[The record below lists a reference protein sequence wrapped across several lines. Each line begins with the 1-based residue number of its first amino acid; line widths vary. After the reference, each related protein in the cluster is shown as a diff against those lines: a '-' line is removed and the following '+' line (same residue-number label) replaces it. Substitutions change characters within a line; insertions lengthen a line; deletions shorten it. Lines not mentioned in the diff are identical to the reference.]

1 MVWHELWTRGKTM
14 RRRVALACV
23 AIATLVTLV
32 CVEHAAAQSNV
43 TGQWS
48 VLPYTM
54 PINPIHVGLM
64 RTGKILIVSGTQN
77 DPTVTTNSAAVY
89 DPNTGVINVQ
99 EVPWDLFC
107 NGLSWMPD
115 GRALIAGGTLQYP
128 VNGHGWGGLKTTTV
142 FDPATESF
150 IQVQDMAR
158 GRWYPSIVGL
168 ADGRMATF
176 SGWLEQGGTNNAV
189 EIYTNPNGWSPE
201 FYAPFTPELYPWL
214 HLLPDGRVFMSGAN
228 VGSSIFNP
236 STNTWQTGVATMK
249 YSRDRIYGSSVLLPL
264 SATDNWRARVMIMGG
279 DNPSTA
285 TAEIIDLSQAS
296 PAWRFTNPMSGPR
309 IQMDAVILPTGK
321 LLALGGSQ
329 LDKTASTAT
338 LAADLFDP
346 ATETWTPAGTMNM
359 PRLYHSVALLLPD
372 GTVWSAGG
380 NPDWGNWENRM
391 EIYRP
396 AYLFNASGGPATRP
410 TITAAPSVI
419 GYGGSFQVSTPN
431 AASIASVALI
441 RNGANTHA
449 FDMDQRMVSLS
460 FTRGAG
466 TLTVTAPPNANI
478 APPGYYMLFIV
489 DANGVP
495 SVAPFV
501 RVAANPSNQPPRG
514 RIDAP
519 AGDVTISAGQSVN
532 FAGSGTDADGA
543 VSAYRWIFPGGS
555 PATSTSATPGNVTFS
570 TPGTYY
576 VSLTVTDNQGGT
588 DPSPPVRVITVQSGA
603 LTASFTSPADG
614 ATVNGSVSVGMSA
627 SGAGGGSATF
637 TLTVDGQ
644 QAFSNTTTGTTQ
656 TYPWDT
662 RSVADGVHTLGLSVR
677 DATGATATATRTVTV
692 NNNAPPGTLQVTF
705 PNIVPG
711 QTVRGTLAVQIV
723 VAGASGTNNRF
734 TVFVD
739 GVQQTVIATNTT
751 SVTWNW
757 NTTTASNGSRTI
769 SASVQDATGNT
780 GSGFTYVQVQ
790 NPTFQVFITQP
801 TNGAGVTGAAV
812 WTTMWVEGAAP
823 GSKTFTLS
831 IGGRNLASTSDTSN
845 GPVTLPWDSRQVT
858 NGTQTLKAVVTDSAG
873 AAGSTTIQVN
883 VQNSGPGPLGADFS
897 SPASGATVSG
907 TVSVGMIAAGGTA
920 PYTYTLT
927 IDGTQVVSS
936 GANTYSWNTGGY
948 SNTAH
953 TLGLTVRDNTGATAT
968 ATRTVTVQNGG
979 PTPLSAAFTTPADG
993 ALVNGTISVGMGASG
1008 GTAPYTYTLT
1018 IDGTQVVSSGAATY
1032 SWNTLAY
1039 SNAAHTLGLTVRDA
1053 TGATA
1058 TAARTVTVQNNT
1070 GTISVFITQPVNG
1083 ATVTGTVWV
1092 VVWIEKAAAGT
1103 RAFTLTAGG
1112 QTVATTNDTSSGP
1125 ISMPWITTST
1135 ANGPTTVTVSVRDAS
1150 NNTGTGSIQVNVQNS
1165 GPGPL
1170 GADFSSPASG
1180 ATVSGTVSVGMIAA
1194 GGTAPYTYTL
1204 TIDGTQVVSS
1214 GANTYSWNTG
1224 GYSNTAHTLGLTVR
1238 DNTGATATA
1247 TRTVTVQNGG
1257 PTPLSAAFTTPADG
1271 ALVNGTISVGMA
1283 ASGGTAPYTYT
1294 LTIDGTQVVSSGA
1307 TTYSWNT
1314 LGYSNAAHTLG
1325 LTVRDATG
1333 ATATA
1338 TRTVTVQNGGGTLT
1352 VALTSPSPGATVRG
1366 TVWVTIWVD
1375 GGAAG
1380 AKSYTMTVG
1389 GTTVWSESNADRP
1402 ASLPWV
1408 TTGGTNG
1415 TKTLVVTVRD
1425 SAGATGTASVTVTVS
1440 NP

>member
-1 MVWHELWTRGKTM
+1 MVWHESWTRGTTM
-14 RRRVALACV
+14 RRRVALACMAV
-23 AIATLVTLV
+23 ATLVAIV
-32 CVEHAAAQSNV
+32 CVERAAAQSNV

-89 DPNTGVINVQ
+89 DPNTGVITVQ

-142 FDPATESF
+142 FDPATEKF

-189 EIYTNPNGWSPE
+189 EIYTNPNGWSQE
-201 FYAPFTPELYPWL
+201 YYAPFTPELYPWL

-228 VGSSIFNP
+228 VGSSVFNP
-236 STNTWQTGVATMK
+236 STNTWQTGVATLK
-249 YSRDRIYGSSVLLPL
+249 YSRDRLYGSSVLLPL
-264 SATDNWRARVMIMGG
+264 SAADNWRPRVMIMGG

-285 TAEIIDLSQAS
+285 TAEIIDLSQSS

-321 LLALGGSQ
+321 ILALGGSQ

-396 AYLFNASGGPATRP
+396 AYLFNAGGGSATRP

-449 FDMDQRMVSLS
+449 FDMDQRMISLS
-460 FTRGAG
+460 FTKGAG
-466 TLTVTAPPNANI
+466 TLTITAPPNANI

-495 SVAPFV
+495 SIAPFV
-501 RVAANPSNQPPRG
+501 RVASNTTNQPQRG

-519 AGDVTISAGQSVN
+519 AADVTIGAGQSVN
-532 FAGSGTDADGA
+532 FAGSATDTDGA

-588 DPSPPVRVITVQSGA
+588 DPSPPVRVITVQSA
-603 LTASFTSPADG
+603 TLTASFTNPAEG
-614 ATVNGSVSVGMSA
+614 ATVDGTVSVGMSA

-637 TLTVDGQ
+637 TLTVDSQ
-644 QAFSNTTTGTTQ
+644 PAFSNTTTGTTQ

-662 RSVADGVHTLGLSVR
+662 RSVADGVHTLGLTVR
-677 DATGATATATRTVTV
+677 DATGATASATRTVSV
-692 NNNAPPGTLQVTF
+692 NNSAPGTLQVTF
-705 PNIVPG
+705 PNVVPG
-711 QTVRGTLAVQIV
+711 QTVRGTLAVQIAV
-723 VAGASGTNNRF
+723 SGASGTNNRF

-739 GVQQTVIATNTT
+739 GVQQTVIASNPT

-757 NTTTASNGSRTI
+757 DTTPTSNGTRTI

-780 GSGFTYVQVQ
+780 GSGFAYVQVQ
-790 NPTFQVFITQP
+790 NPTFQAFITQP
-801 TNGAGVTGAAV
+801 TNGATVSGAAV
-812 WTTMWVEGAAP
+812 WTTMWVEGAAA
-823 GSKTFTLS
+823 GSKTYTLS
-831 IGGRNLASTSDTSN
+831 VGGRNLASTSDTSN
-845 GPVTLPWDSRQVT
+845 GPVTLAWDSRQVT
-858 NGTQTLKAVVTDSAG
+858 SGIQTLKAMVTDSAG
-873 AAGSTTIQVN
+873 ALGSTTVQVN
-883 VQNSGPGPLGADFS
+883 VQNSGPGPLSAGFS

-907 TVSVGMIAAGGTA
+907 TISVGMVAGGGTA

-927 IDGTQVVSS
+927 IDGAQVVSSGANTYSWNTLGYGNAAHTLGLTVRDNTGATASATRTVTVQNNTGTISVFITQPSNGATVTGTVWVVVWIEKAAAGSRSFTLTAGGQVVATTNDTSNGPISMPWITTSTPNGPTTLTVSVRDASNNTGAGSIQVTVQNSGPGPLSAGFSSPASGATVSGTISVGMVAGGGTAPYTYTLTIDGAQVVSS

-968 ATRTVTVQNGG
+968 ATRTVTVQNSG
-979 PTPLSAAFTTPADG
+979 PTPPSAPFTPPAGG
-993 ALVNGTISVGMGASG
+993 ALR
-1008 GTAPYTYTLT
+1008 
-1018 IDGTQVVSSGAATY
+1018 DGT
-1032 SWNTLAY
+1032 
-1039 SNAAHTLGLTVRDA
+1039 
-1053 TGATA
+1053 
-1058 TAARTVTVQNNT
+1058 
-1070 GTISVFITQPVNG
+1070 
-1083 ATVTGTVWV
+1083 
-1092 VVWIEKAAAGT
+1092 
-1103 RAFTLTAGG
+1103 
-1112 QTVATTNDTSSGP
+1112 TT
-1125 ISMPWITTST
+1125 
-1135 ANGPTTVTVSVRDAS
+1135 
-1150 NNTGTGSIQVNVQNS
+1150 
-1165 GPGPL
+1165 
-1170 GADFSSPASG
+1170 
-1180 ATVSGTVSVGMIAA
+1180 
-1194 GGTAPYTYTL
+1194 
-1204 TIDGTQVVSS
+1204 
-1214 GANTYSWNTG
+1214 
-1224 GYSNTAHTLGLTVR
+1224 
-1238 DNTGATATA
+1238 
-1247 TRTVTVQNGG
+1247 
-1257 PTPLSAAFTTPADG
+1257 
-1271 ALVNGTISVGMA
+1271 
-1283 ASGGTAPYTYT
+1283 
-1294 LTIDGTQVVSSGA
+1294 
-1307 TTYSWNT
+1307 
-1314 LGYSNAAHTLG
+1314 
-1325 LTVRDATG
+1325 
-1333 ATATA
+1333 
-1338 TRTVTVQNGGGTLT
+1338 
-1352 VALTSPSPGATVRG
+1352 
-1366 TVWVTIWVD
+1366 
-1375 GGAAG
+1375 
-1380 AKSYTMTVG
+1380 
-1389 GTTVWSESNADRP
+1389 
-1402 ASLPWV
+1402 
-1408 TTGGTNG
+1408 
-1415 TKTLVVTVRD
+1415 
-1425 SAGATGTASVTVTVS
+1425 
-1440 NP
+1440 

>member
-1 MVWHELWTRGKTM
+1 MVWHESWTRGTTM
-14 RRRVALACV
+14 RRRVALACMAV
-23 AIATLVTLV
+23 ATLVAIV
-32 CVEHAAAQSNV
+32 CVERAAAQSNV

-89 DPNTGVINVQ
+89 DPNTGVITVQ

-142 FDPATESF
+142 FDPATEKF

-189 EIYTNPNGWSPE
+189 EIYTNPNGWSQE
-201 FYAPFTPELYPWL
+201 YYAPFTPELYPWL

-264 SATDNWRARVMIMGG
+264 SAADNWRPRVMIMGG

-285 TAEIIDLSQAS
+285 TAEIIDLSQPS

-321 LLALGGSQ
+321 ILALGGSQ

-338 LAADLFDP
+338 LGADLFDP

-396 AYLFNASGGPATRP
+396 AYLFNAGGGSATRP

-449 FDMDQRMVSLS
+449 FDMDQRMISLS
-460 FTRGAG
+460 FTKGAG
-466 TLTVTAPPNANI
+466 TLTITAPPNANI

-501 RVAANPSNQPPRG
+501 RVASNTTNQPPRG

-519 AGDVTISAGQSVN
+519 AGDVTIGAGQSVN
-532 FAGSGTDADGA
+532 FAGSATDTDGA

-588 DPSPPVRVITVQSGA
+588 DPSPPVRVITVQSA
-603 LTASFTSPADG
+603 TLTASFTNPAEG
-614 ATVNGSVSVGMSA
+614 ATVDGTVSVGMSA

-637 TLTVDGQ
+637 TLTVDSQ
-644 QAFSNTTTGTTQ
+644 PAFSNTTTGTTQ

-662 RSVADGVHTLGLSVR
+662 RSVADGVHTLGLTVR
-677 DATGATATATRTVTV
+677 DATGATASATRTVSV
-692 NNNAPPGTLQVTF
+692 NNSAPGTLQVTF
-705 PNIVPG
+705 PNVVPG
-711 QTVRGTLAVQIV
+711 QTVRGTLAVQIAV
-723 VAGASGTNNRF
+723 SGASGTNNRF

-739 GVQQTVIATNTT
+739 GVQQTVIASNTT

-757 NTTTASNGSRTI
+757 DTTTASNGSRTI

-780 GSGFTYVQVQ
+780 GSGFAYVQVQ
-790 NPTFQVFITQP
+790 NPTFQAFITQP
-801 TNGAGVTGAAV
+801 TNGATVSGAAV
-812 WTTMWVEGAAP
+812 WTTMWVEGAAA
-823 GSKTFTLS
+823 GSKTYTLS
-831 IGGRNLASTSDTSN
+831 VGGRNLASTSDTSN
-845 GPVTLPWDSRQVT
+845 GPVTLAWDSRQVT
-858 NGTQTLKAVVTDSAG
+858 NGIQTLKAMVTDSAG
-873 AAGSTTIQVN
+873 ALGSTTVQVN
-883 VQNSGPGPLGADFS
+883 VQNSGPGPLSAGFS

-907 TVSVGMIAAGGTA
+907 TVSVGMVAGGGTA

-953 TLGLTVRDNTGATAT
+953 TLGLTVRDNTGATA
-968 ATRTVTVQNGG
+968 
-979 PTPLSAAFTTPADG
+979 SA
-993 ALVNGTISVGMGASG
+993 M
-1008 GTAPYTYTLT
+1008 
-1018 IDGTQVVSSGAATY
+1018 
-1032 SWNTLAY
+1032 
-1039 SNAAHTLGLTVRDA
+1039 
-1053 TGATA
+1053 
-1058 TAARTVTVQNNT
+1058 RTVTVQNNT
-1070 GTISVFITQPVNG
+1070 GTISVFITQPSNG

-1092 VVWIEKAAAGT
+1092 VVWIEKAAAGS
-1103 RAFTLTAGG
+1103 RSFTLTAGG
-1112 QTVATTNDTSSGP
+1112 QVVATTNDTSNGP

-1135 ANGPTTVTVSVRDAS
+1135 PNGPTTLTVSVRDAS
-1150 NNTGTGSIQVNVQNS
+1150 NNTGAGSIQVTVQNS

-1170 GADFSSPASG
+1170 SAAFSSPASG
-1180 ATVSGTVSVGMIAA
+1180 ATVSGTISVGMVAG

-1204 TIDGTQVVSS
+1204 TIDGAQVVSS

-1238 DNTGATATA
+1238 DNTGATA
-1247 TRTVTVQNGG
+1247 
-1257 PTPLSAAFTTPADG
+1257 S
-1271 ALVNGTISVGMA
+1271 
-1283 ASGGTAPYTYT
+1283 
-1294 LTIDGTQVVSSGA
+1294 
-1307 TTYSWNT
+1307 
-1314 LGYSNAAHTLG
+1314 
-1325 LTVRDATG
+1325 
-1333 ATATA
+1333 A

-1375 GGAAG
+1375 GGATG

-1389 GTTVWSESNADRP
+1389 GSTVWSESNADRP

-1415 TKTLVVTVRD
+1415 AKTLVVTVRD